1 MVKAVLFVSFVALLA
16 GCFPEES
23 ESPINR
29 NPRSF
34 VTVPGVVEC
43 QGAVSNEHLGTYS
56 WVPVLRCNDGRVFHN
71 ITNYS
76 FR

>member
-1 MVKAVLFVSFVALLA
+1 MKAVLFVSFAALLA
-16 GCFPEES
+16 GCCRGEC

-29 NPRSF
+29 NPQSF

-43 QGAVSNEHLGTYS
+43 QGAVLKEYVGTYS
-56 WVPVLRCNDGRVFHN
+56 WAPVLRCNDGRVFHN

>member
-1 MVKAVLFVSFVALLA
+1 MKAILFVSFAALLA

-29 NPRSF
+29 NPQSF

-43 QGAVSNEHLGTYS
+43 QGAVSSEKLGTYS
-56 WVPVLRCNDGRVFHN
+56 WTPVLRCNDGRVFHN